1 MDGRD
6 TYKLLKSEKAVD
18 VIFGVSVFG
27 NVQVGDQTVLSLAKD
42 YLRLRYKELK
52 LTCYQRS
59 FCHHEIDKIET
70 LNGAA
75 NRLEPQVYSDQIMLM
90 STHYR
95 DHLMESLK
103 TRKELVS
110 RDSLTE
116 YMNQRALKLETST
129 KYARSFGEKS
139 VQMSRLRHTEA
150 TAPNYNTRRR
160 TCQRAETSTV
170 FPELERN

>member
-42 YLRLRYKELK
+42 YLKLRYKELN

-59 FCHHEIDKIET
+59 FCHHEIDKIEI

-75 NRLEPQVYSDQIMLM
+75 NRLEPQVYSDQIMPM
-90 STHYR
+90 
-95 DHLMESLK
+95 
-103 TRKELVS
+103 
-110 RDSLTE
+110 
-116 YMNQRALKLETST
+116 
-129 KYARSFGEKS
+129 
-139 VQMSRLRHTEA
+139 
-150 TAPNYNTRRR
+150 
-160 TCQRAETSTV
+160 
-170 FPELERN
+170 